1 MKIRN
6 LSLDRYGVWRDVAI
20 PFGEPGLHVLHGPNE
35 AGKSTL
41 MRFVRGVFYGFDRR
55 AAGKGARPGRDRLDA
70 STEPASGS
78 ITVDVEGEHWLLT
91 RSLLADMRRT
101 DDAPADRGTLD
112 VRTAEAGSRTRPAAG
127 DWITQSL
134 GGISESVYQRI
145 FAVGLEEL
153 QQLGTLQADEVARQI
168 YGVSLG
174 PDGQRLLGAFER
186 LEAESA
192 RLSSPDGRGLLQQLA
207 EREATLRTELARFA
221 SDRDRYDSLHQERE
235 ELEDQIAR
243 WKSGQ
248 GDFERQLRGFDLLEE
263 AWEPWQQ
270 VEALRRELK
279 SLPRTRKFPEQ
290 GLERLQTLDA
300 KLSDFTQHRDAA
312 RNEYRR
318 LRARLGAMPKDP
330 VADYRPRV
338 QSLLDQREWVSAG
351 QSRLAN
357 ADAREAALKKELDK
371 RLAELGPGWT
381 LARIEALDT
390 SPERFQQLATTAQRR
405 QRATVSRNRL
415 QRRLKG
421 WSRSCRARAA
431 DVADRLKQ
439 LDAASLDHSLA
450 EARDRITDLQEYS
463 ELRRKELEHESRG
476 IEVRDNL
483 RTLDAKLVYPE
494 WLPMLLWFFALGG
507 AAAAVLGFYQGFQ
520 QNGLAGLMWAFL
532 GLTCGGLAWAV
543 KSHYEV
549 AVQETAE
556 PLHARRQRV
565 DTELQQIE
573 QQIDKLHRRSPW
585 LKAAFGTRRVGDAS
599 TPWDDALKEMKERFA
614 ELERLAGIQQ
624 RVLARRQKLSGLR
637 QRFQQA
643 HRDVTTSRQQWCQ
656 TLKELG
662 LPETLRTQEGMVA
675 WQRVLE
681 ARARW
686 LEWRMVS
693 EPAQDHRSAVQAFQS
708 RLQEAGR
715 LMEVKLPQ
723 GRSPLEQ
730 LAFLEEQVGKLP
742 QPAGERKG
750 AAHEARQHYREWRSL
765 ASQVRKLRRER
776 AALLREAG
784 ARSRREFE
792 RKSVA
797 FHRRGELQELLA
809 AAESELEAVGAGE
822 SELAIVEDDLRSFD
836 RDRHRERRAA
846 LVKERETAE
855 RGLQSAYERIGS
867 LKQELKAMESDRR
880 ASDLRRALA
889 QVESERA
896 AAEEEWC
903 ALQAAGDALVELR
916 GEYEKTCQPATLA
929 AASEWLGRLT
939 QGRYRNVW
947 TPLGDRDLRVDD
959 GQGRSWR
966 VEQLSSGTREQLFLA
981 VRMALVRQ
989 LRDQGIDLPMVLD
1002 DVLVNF
1008 DQERTEAALETL
1020 REFAAQGQQI
1030 LLFTCHRH
1038 VAELGASLG
1047 CESIRLP
1054 SRSTEGEDSAE
1065 RREERRAG

>member
-20 PFGEPGLHVLHGPNE
+20 PFGDPGLHVLHGPNE

-55 AAGKGARPGRDRLDA
+55 TSAAGRPGRDRNE
-70 STEPASGS
+70 STSDSAAGS
-78 ITVDVEGEHWLLT
+78 MTVEAEGERWLLT
-91 RSLLADMRRT
+91 RSLSSEARRS
-101 DDAPADRGTLD
+101 DDPLSDRGELD
-112 VRTAEAGSRTRPAAG
+112 IRGADASSRSRMPAG
-127 DWITQSL
+127 DWLAQSL

-168 YGVSLG
+168 YGASLG

-186 LEAESA
+186 LDAESA
-192 RLSSPDGRGLLQQLA
+192 KLSSADGRGLLQQLA
-207 EREATLRTELARFA
+207 ERENALRTELARFA
-221 SDRDRYDSLHQERE
+221 SDRDRYDDLHRERE
-235 ELEDQIAR
+235 ELEAQIIQ
-243 WKSGQ
+243 WKAKQ
-248 GDFERQLRGFDLLEE
+248 GDSERQLRGFDLLQK

-270 VEALRRELK
+270 VEGLRRELK
-279 SLPRTRKFPEQ
+279 SLPRTRKFPER
-290 GLERLQTLDA
+290 GVERLRGIDA
-300 KLSDFTQHRDAA
+300 ELADLSKRRDAA

-318 LRARLGAMPKDP
+318 LRARFGEMPKDAA
-330 VADYRPRV
+330 ADYRPRV
-338 QSLLDQREWVSAG
+338 QSLADQREWLTAG
-351 QSRLAN
+351 LARITQ
-357 ADAREAALKKELDK
+357 ADSREASLKKELEK
-371 RLAELGPGWT
+371 RLAELGSGWT
-381 LARIEALDT
+381 LARIEALDA
-390 SPERFQQLATTAQRR
+390 SPERYQQLAATAQRR
-405 QRATVSRNRL
+405 QRAALSRNRL
-415 QRRLKG
+415 QKRLKG
-421 WSRSCRARAA
+421 WSRSCRAQAA
-431 DVADRLKQ
+431 DVAERLKQ
-439 LDAASLDHSLA
+439 LDAPSLDRSLSD
-450 EARDRITDLQEYS
+450 ARTRVTDLHEYS
-463 ELRRKELEHESRG
+463 ELRRKEFDHESRG

-494 WLPMLLWFFALGG
+494 WLPMLLWFFAIGG

-565 DTELQQIE
+565 DADLQQIE

-585 LKAAFGTRRVGDAS
+585 LKTAFAARRAGDTS
-599 TPWDDALKEMKERFA
+599 TPWDDELKSTKERFA

-643 HRDVTTSRQQWCQ
+643 HRDVTATRQQWCQ
-656 TLKELG
+656 LLKDLG
-662 LPETLRTQEGMVA
+662 LPESLRTQDGMVA

-681 ARARW
+681 ARAKW

-693 EPAQDHRSAVQAFQS
+693 EPAQDHRTAVQSFQS
-708 RLQEAGR
+708 RLHETGR
-715 LMEVKLPQ
+715 LLEVKLPQ

-730 LAFLEEQVGKLP
+730 LAFLEERVGSLP
-742 QPAGERKG
+742 QPEGERKG
-750 AAHEARQHYREWRSL
+750 AAQEVRRHYREWRTLS
-765 ASQVRKLRRER
+765 AQVRKLRRER
-776 AALLREAG
+776 TALLREAG
-784 ARSRREFE
+784 ARSKREFE
-792 RKSVA
+792 RKSAA

-809 AAESELEAVGAGE
+809 VAESELQSVGADE
-822 SELAIVEDDLRSFD
+822 IELAIVEDDLRAFNP
-836 RDRHRERRAA
+836 DRHRERRAA
-846 LVKERETAE
+846 LLKEREVTD
-855 RGLQSAYERIGS
+855 RGLQTAYERIGS
-867 LKQELKAMESDRR
+867 LKQELKAMEADRR
-880 ASDLRRALA
+880 ASDLRVALA

-896 AAEEEWC
+896 EAEERWC
-903 ALQAAGDALVELR
+903 GLQAAGDALVELR
-916 GEYEKTCQPATLA
+916 GQYEKTCQPATLA
-929 AASEWLGRLT
+929 AASEWLGQLT
-939 QGRYRNVW
+939 QGRYRSVW

-959 GQGRSWR
+959 GQGRTWR

-981 VRMALVRQ
+981 VRLALVRQ

-1020 REFAAQGQQI
+1020 RKFAAQGQQI

-1038 VAELGASLG
+1038 VAELGQSLG

-1054 SRSTEGEDSAE
+1054 SRATEAEDPSA